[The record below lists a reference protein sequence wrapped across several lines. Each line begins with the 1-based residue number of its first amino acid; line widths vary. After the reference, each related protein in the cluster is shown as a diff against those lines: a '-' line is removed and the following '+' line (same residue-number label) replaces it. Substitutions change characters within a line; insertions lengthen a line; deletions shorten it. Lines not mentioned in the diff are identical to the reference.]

1 MQYIQYITIT
11 DFLLLPIYIF
21 VVFIFASYFKNKYYP
36 KGHPLRPY
44 FMPAFALK
52 IIGAIFL
59 GIIYQF
65 YYKGGDTLN
74 YWKQTEIINS
84 SLNDSI
90 GVWFRLITATA
101 EIYDVDV
108 YKYTT
113 QIYWYGIKSPE
124 YIISIIG
131 AVLGLF
137 TMTTY
142 LPTSVIFAAI
152 SFIGV
157 WKMYVVFTKLY
168 PRLTKHMAFAILFI
182 PSVIFWGSGFMKD
195 TITMTCIGWV
205 THFFYRIFFENR
217 KIVINSVY
225 ALFFLYVIYVVK
237 SYIVMAFLPAALLW
251 GIGLLSY
258 KIKDARLIIF
268 VRYFLYAA
276 TIAGLVLVGGKLQT
290 EMFGEY
296 NVESVAFK
304 SFVTRDYLYRI
315 SNEQDGSGYTLGD
328 MDPTLL
334 GMLEKAPAGVNVTL
348 FRPYLWEARKPIVMI
363 SALESLL
370 YFVFTIVAIVRN
382 NPIRLVQRIFADETL
397 QFCLIFTLIFAF
409 AVGISTSNF
418 GSLVRYKIPCL
429 PFYTAFLIILFY
441 PPKQE
446 LVLRKQRDKE
456 RKKIV

>member
-1 MQYIQYITIT
+1 M
-11 DFLLLPIYIF
+11 
-21 VVFIFASYFKNKYYP
+21 
-36 KGHPLRPY
+36 
-44 FMPAFALK
+44 
-52 IIGAIFL
+52 
-59 GIIYQF
+59 
-65 YYKGGDTLN
+65 N
-74 YWKQTEIINS
+74 YWHQTEIINS
-84 SLNDSI
+84 SFNESI
-90 GVWFRLITATA
+90 GAWLKLITASA

-113 QIYWYGIKSPE
+113 QFYWYGAKSPE
-124 YIISIIG
+124 YLISIIG
-131 AVLGLF
+131 AIIGLF

-142 LPTSVIFAAI
+142 LPTSVIFASL

-168 PRLTKHMAFAILFI
+168 PRLTKQMAFAFLFI

-195 TITMTCIGWV
+195 TITLTCIGWV
-205 THFFYRIFFENR
+205 THFFYRIFFEN
-217 KIVINSVY
+217 KKVIFNS
-225 ALFFLYVIYVVK
+225 ALAIIFIYIIYIVK
-237 SYIVMAFLPAALLW
+237 SYIVMAFLPAVLLW
-251 GIGLLSY
+251 GVGLLSY
-258 KIKDARLIIF
+258 KIKDTRLIIF
-268 VRYFLYAA
+268 ARYFLYASA
-276 TIAGLVLVGGKLQT
+276 IAGIALIGGRLQT

-296 NVESVAFK
+296 NVESIAYK

-328 MDPTLL
+328 FDPTLL
-334 GMLEKAPAGVNVTL
+334 GMLEQAPAGINVTL

-363 SALESLL
+363 SAIESLL
-370 YFVFTIVAIVRN
+370 YLIFTIVAIVRN
-382 NPIRLVQRIFADETL
+382 NPIRMIQRIFADETL

-446 LVLRKQRDKE
+446 LILRKERDKS
-456 RKKIV
+456 RKQTV

>member
-1 MQYIQYITIT
+1 MQYITIT
-11 DFLLLPIYIF
+11 DFILLPIYLF

-36 KGHPLRPY
+36 KDHPLRRY
-44 FMPAFALK
+44 FMPAFTLK

-59 GIIYQF
+59 GVIYQY

-74 YWKQTEIINS
+74 YWHQTDVINS
-84 SLNDSI
+84 AFSDSF
-90 GVWFRLITATA
+90 GTWLRLITASA
-101 EIYDVDV
+101 DIYDVDV
-108 YKYTT
+108 YNYTT
-113 QIYWYGIKSPE
+113 QFYWYGRSSPE

-131 AVLGLF
+131 AIIGLF

-142 LPTSVIFAAI
+142 MPTAVIFAAL

-168 PRLTKHMAFAILFI
+168 PRLTKHLAFAFLFI

-195 TITMTCIGWV
+195 TITLTCIGWV
-205 THFFYRIFFENR
+205 THFFYLVFFENK
-217 KIVINSVY
+217 KIVLNSAL
-225 ALFFLYVIYVVK
+225 ALFFIYIIFIIK
-237 SYIVMAFLPAALLW
+237 SYIAMAFVPAVMLW
-251 GIGLLSY
+251 GVGLLSY
-258 KIKDARLIIF
+258 KIKDTRLIIF
-268 VRYFLYAA
+268 VRYFLYASA
-276 TIAGLVLVGGKLQT
+276 IAGIGLIGGKLQT

-296 NVESVAFK
+296 NIESVGYK
-304 SFVTRDYLYRI
+304 SFATREYLYKV
-315 SNEQDGSGYTLGD
+315 SLDTDGSGYTLGD
-328 MDPTLL
+328 MDPTLM
-334 GMLEKAPAGVNVTL
+334 GMLQRAPEGINVTL
-348 FRPYLWEARKPIVMI
+348 FRPYLWEARKPIVMV

-370 YFVFTIVAIVRN
+370 YLIFTIVAIVRN
-382 NPIRLVQRIFADETL
+382 NPIRMVQRILADETL

-446 LVLRKQRDKE
+446 LVLRKKRDKS
-456 RKKIV
+456 RKQTV

>member
-1 MQYIQYITIT
+1 
-11 DFLLLPIYIF
+11 
-21 VVFIFASYFKNKYYP
+21 
-36 KGHPLRPY
+36 
-44 FMPAFALK
+44 MPAFTLK
-52 IIGAIFL
+52 IIGAILL

-74 YWKQTEIINS
+74 YWHQTDVINS
-84 SLNDSI
+84 SFSDSF
-90 GVWFRLITATA
+90 GTWLRLVTGSA

-113 QIYWYGIKSPE
+113 QFYWYGTKSPE

-131 AVLGLF
+131 ALIGLF

-142 LPTSVIFAAI
+142 LPTAVIFAAI

-168 PRLTKHMAFAILFI
+168 PRLTKQLAFAFLFI

-195 TITMTCIGWV
+195 TITLTCIGWV
-205 THFFYRIFFENR
+205 THFFYLIFFENK
-217 KIVINSVY
+217 KIVLNSAL
-225 ALFFLYVIYVVK
+225 ALFFIYVIYIIK
-237 SYIVMAFLPAALLW
+237 SYIAMAFVPAVLLW
-251 GIGLLSY
+251 GVGLVSY
-258 KIKDARLIIF
+258 KIKDTRLIIF
-268 VRYFLYAA
+268 VRYFLYASSIGG
-276 TIAGLVLVGGKLQT
+276 IALIGGKLES

-296 NVESVAFK
+296 NVENVGYK
-304 SFVTRDYLYRI
+304 SFATREYLYKV
-315 SNEQDGSGYTLGD
+315 SNETDGSGYTLGD
-328 MDPTLL
+328 MDPTLM
-334 GMLEKAPAGVNVTL
+334 GMLQRAPEGVNVTL

-363 SALESLL
+363 SAIESLL
-370 YFVFTIVAIVRN
+370 YFIFTIVAIVRN
-382 NPIRLVQRIFADETL
+382 NPLRMIQRIFADETL

-446 LVLRKQRDKE
+446 LVLRKKRDKD
-456 RKKIV
+456 RKQTV

>member
-1 MQYIQYITIT
+1 MQYITIT
-11 DFLLLPIYIF
+11 DFVLLPIYLF
-21 VVFIFASYFKNKYYP
+21 VIFIFASYFKNKYYP
-36 KGHPLRPY
+36 IGHPLRPY
-44 FMPAFALK
+44 FMPAFTLK
-52 IIGAIFL
+52 IIGAILL
-59 GIIYQF
+59 GIIYQY

-74 YWKQTEIINS
+74 YWHQTQVINS
-84 SLNDSI
+84 SMNESF
-90 GVWFRLITATA
+90 GVWIRLITGTA

-108 YKYTT
+108 YQYTT
-113 QIYWYGIKSPE
+113 QFWWYGTGSPE
-124 YIISIIG
+124 YLISIIG
-131 AVLGLF
+131 ALIGLF

-205 THFFYRIFFENR
+205 THFFYKIFFENK
-217 KIVINSVY
+217 KIVLNS
-225 ALFFLYVIYVVK
+225 ALALLFIYIIFIVK
-237 SYIVMAFLPAALLW
+237 SYIVMAFLPAVLLW
-251 GIGLLSY
+251 GVGLLSY
-258 KIKDARLIIF
+258 KIKDTRLIIF
-268 VRYFLYAA
+268 VRYFLYASA
-276 TIAGLVLVGGKLQT
+276 IAALGLIGGRLQT

-296 NVESVAFK
+296 NIESVGFK
-304 SFVTRDYLYRI
+304 SYTTREYLYKV
-315 SNEQDGSGYTLGD
+315 STDTDGSGYTLGD
-328 MDPTLL
+328 MDPTLT

-382 NPIRLVQRIFADETL
+382 NPIRMVQRIFADETL

-446 LVLRKQRDKE
+446 LIQRIKRDKS
-456 RKKIV
+456 RKKAV

>member
-1 MQYIQYITIT
+1 MQYITLT
-11 DFLLLPIYIF
+11 DFILLPIYLF

-36 KGHPLRPY
+36 KDHPLRPY
-44 FMPAFALK
+44 FMPAFAFK
-52 IIGAIFL
+52 IVGAILL
-59 GIIYQF
+59 GIIYQY

-74 YWKQTEIINS
+74 YWRQTDIINS
-84 SLNDSI
+84 SFSDSI
-90 GVWFRLITATA
+90 GTWFRLITGSA

-113 QIYWYGIKSPE
+113 QFYWYGRSSPE
-124 YIISIIG
+124 YLISIIG
-131 AVLGLF
+131 AIIGLF

-142 LPTSVIFAAI
+142 LPTAVIFAAL

-168 PRLTKHMAFAILFI
+168 PRLTKQMAWAFLFI

-195 TITMTCIGWV
+195 TITLSCIGWV

-217 KIVINSVY
+217 KLLLNSAL
-225 ALFFLYVIYVVK
+225 ALFVIYVIYIIK
-237 SYIVMAFLPAALLW
+237 SYIVMAFLPAVLLW
-251 GIGLLSY
+251 GLGLLSY
-258 KIKDARLIIF
+258 KIKDTRLIIF
-268 VRYFLYAA
+268 VRYFLYASA
-276 TIAGLVLVGGKLQT
+276 IAGIALIGGKLEA

-296 NVESVAFK
+296 NVESVAYK
-304 SFVTRDYLYRI
+304 SFVTRDYLYRV

-328 MDPTLL
+328 FDPTLL
-334 GMLEKAPAGVNVTL
+334 GMLEQAPAGVNVTL

-363 SALESLL
+363 SAIESLL
-370 YFVFTIVAIVRN
+370 YLVFTIVAIVRN
-382 NPIRLVQRIFADETL
+382 NPIRVVQRILADETL

-429 PFYTAFLIILFY
+429 PFYTAFLVILFY

-446 LVLRKQRDKE
+446 LSLRKERDKSI
-456 RKKIV
+456 KQTV

>member
-1 MQYIQYITIT
+1 MQYITIT
-11 DFLLLPIYIF
+11 DFILLPIYLF

-36 KGHPLRPY
+36 KNHPLRPY
-44 FMPAFALK
+44 FMPAFTFK
-52 IIGAIFL
+52 IIGAILL
-59 GIIYQF
+59 GVIYQF

-74 YWKQTEIINS
+74 YWHQTDVINS
-84 SLNDSI
+84 SLSESF
-90 GVWFRLITATA
+90 GTWLRLVTASA

-113 QIYWYGIKSPE
+113 QFNWYGTGSPE
-124 YIISIIG
+124 YLISVIG
-131 AVLGLF
+131 AIIGLF

-142 LPTSVIFAAI
+142 LPTSVIFASL

-168 PRLTKHMAFAILFI
+168 PRLTKQMAYAFLFI

-195 TITMTCIGWV
+195 TITLTCIGWV
-205 THFFYRIFFENR
+205 THFFYLIFFEN
-217 KIVINSVY
+217 KKVIFNSAI
-225 ALFFLYVIYVVK
+225 ALFFIYVIYIVK
-237 SYIVMAFLPAALLW
+237 SYIVMAFLPAVLLW
-251 GIGLLSY
+251 GVGLLSY
-258 KIKDARLIIF
+258 KIKDIRLIIF
-268 VRYFLYAA
+268 ARYFLYASA
-276 TIAGLVLVGGKLQT
+276 IAGIALIGGKLEA

-296 NVESVAFK
+296 NVESLGYK
-304 SFVTRDYLYRI
+304 SFATREYLYKV
-315 SNEQDGSGYTLGD
+315 SNETDGSGYTLGD
-328 MDPTLL
+328 MDPTLM
-334 GMLEKAPAGVNVTL
+334 GMLQRAPEGINVTL

-363 SALESLL
+363 SAIESLL
-370 YFVFTIVAIVRN
+370 YLIFTIVAIVRN
-382 NPIRLVQRIFADETL
+382 NPLRMIQRIFADETL

-446 LVLRKQRDKE
+446 LVLRKQRDKD
-456 RKKIV
+456 RKQAV

>member
-1 MQYIQYITIT
+1 MQYITIT
-11 DFLLLPIYIF
+11 DFILLPIYLF

-44 FMPAFALK
+44 FMPAFTLK
-52 IIGAIFL
+52 IFGAIIL

-65 YYKGGDTLN
+65 YYKGGDTIN
-74 YWKQTEIINS
+74 YWHQTDVINS
-84 SLNDSI
+84 SFSDSF
-90 GVWFRLITATA
+90 GTWLRLITGSA

-113 QIYWYGIKSPE
+113 QFWWYGRSSPE

-131 AVLGLF
+131 AIIGLF

-142 LPTSVIFAAI
+142 LPTAVIFAAI

-168 PRLTKHMAFAILFI
+168 PRLTKQMAWAFLFI

-195 TITMTCIGWV
+195 TITLTCIGWV
-205 THFFYRIFFENR
+205 THFFYLIFFENK
-217 KIVINSVY
+217 KIVLNSVL
-225 ALFFLYVIYVVK
+225 AIFFIYFIYIIK
-237 SYIVMAFLPAALLW
+237 SYIAMAFVPAILLW
-251 GIGLLSY
+251 GVGLLSY
-258 KIKDARLIIF
+258 KIKDTRMILFA
-268 VRYFLYAA
+268 RYFLYASA
-276 TIAGLVLVGGKLQT
+276 IIGLVVVGGKLQT

-296 NVESVAFK
+296 NVESVGYK

-315 SNEQDGSGYTLGD
+315 SMEQDGSAYTLGD
-328 MDPTLL
+328 FDPTLL
-334 GMLEKAPAGVNVTL
+334 GMLEMAPAGINVTL
-348 FRPYLWEARKPIVMI
+348 FRPYLWEAKKPIVMI
-363 SALESLL
+363 SALEALL
-370 YFVFTIVAIVRN
+370 YLVFTIVAIVRN
-382 NPIRLVQRIFADETL
+382 NPIRMVQRILNDETL
-397 QFCLIFTLIFAF
+397 QFCLVFTLIFAF

-446 LVLRKQRDKE
+446 LVLRKQRDKS
-456 RKKIV
+456 RKQTV